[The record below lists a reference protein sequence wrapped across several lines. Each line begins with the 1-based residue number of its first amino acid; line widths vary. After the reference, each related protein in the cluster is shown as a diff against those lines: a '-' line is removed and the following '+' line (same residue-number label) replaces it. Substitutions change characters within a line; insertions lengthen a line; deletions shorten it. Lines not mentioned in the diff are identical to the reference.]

1 MCRQTQEQRCTL
13 MEAKEAEPVGLAEG
27 LAALEEGA
35 ERGPAEREPR
45 VEMGRKVSI
54 RHWQLPAGNS

>member
-35 ERGPAEREPR
+35 ERGLADREAR
-45 VEMGRKVSI
+45 VEMLSI
-54 RHWQLPAGNS
+54 LHWQLPAGNS

>member
-1 MCRQTQEQRCTL
+1 
-13 MEAKEAEPVGLAEG
+13 MEAKEVEQVGLAEG

-35 ERGPAEREPR
+35 ERGPADREPR